1 MEIIF
6 KWCITNKMEL
16 NKKKSGIL
24 QIVRNIN
31 NQWRQ
36 TQINGIPIVNE
47 YKYLGIWFDNKMK
60 L

>member
-6 KWCITNKMEL
+6 NWCITNKMEL

-24 QIVRNIN
+24 QIVRNKN

-36 TQINGIPIVNE
+36 SQINGIPIVDE